1 MFCEHVGIQTYTP
14 GSLFILKKKKSYIS
28 FYLKR
33 RDFFFVEEYLWQGL
47 LVMSSFLRCG
57 QQGTWRMCSSYHI
70 SMLKE
75 DLVWPRY
82 GAC

>member
-33 RDFFFVEEYLWQGL
+33 RDFFF
-47 LVMSSFLRCG
+47 CG
-57 QQGTWRMCSSYHI
+57 RIFMTRLASHVI
-70 SMLKE
+70 VFE
-75 DLVWPRY
+75 VWPTGHMEDVFQLPY
-82 GAC
+82 